1 MSRILIVLF
10 SVWLC
15 AGVAEASPR
24 QKTKARKSPP
34 KVVEAQPEAAAA
46 RQQAPPPPPTPE
58 HGPSSPPEVN
68 FQDGKLTIVARNST
82 MGDVLNAVKQKT
94 GAAVEMPPVS
104 SERVVG
110 QFGPGAPRDV
120 LAQLLN
126 GSHYDYVLLGSPAD
140 PGALKKV
147 VLIARANGPE
157 TAPNPQQPPPP
168 QMNQGLQA
176 VPEVETEQN
185 PDENAGE
192 VPTEVPQPEEEQPPP
207 DQQEQQ
213 GQQNGPVVK
222 TPEQL
227 LRELQQQQQQQ
238 QQEQQQNGP
247 PPGAPGQPPQ

>member
-10 SVWLC
+10 AVWLC
-15 AGVAEASPR
+15 AGVAEAAPR
-24 QKTKARKSPP
+24 QKTKKSPP
-34 KVVEAQPEAAAA
+34 KAVQAQPEAAPAP
-46 RQQAPPPPPTPE
+46 QQPAPPPPTPE
-58 HGPSSPPEVN
+58 HGPSSPPEVS
-68 FQDGKLTIVARNST
+68 FQDGKLTILARNST
-82 MGDVLNAVKQKT
+82 MADVLNAVKQKT

-104 SERVVG
+104 SERVAG

-147 VLIARANGPE
+147 VLMARANGPE
-157 TAPNPQQPPPP
+157 TAPPQQQPPQP

-176 VPEVETEQN
+176 VPEVDTEQN
-185 PDENAGE
+185 PEENAAE
-192 VPTEVPQPEEEQPPP
+192 VPNEAQQPEEEQPPP

-238 QQEQQQNGP
+238 QQEQPQNGP